1 MMAVALTLML
11 IRMRPLCMFFMQ
23 GNVNRNGKV
32 LFLHVH
38 DIHGEFWN
46 VQPGL
51 MRWCSIL
58 GIGNTDVISVVTN

>member
-1 MMAVALTLML
+1 
-11 IRMRPLCMFFMQ
+11 MFFMQ

-38 DIHGEFWN
+38 DIHGGFWN

-58 GIGNTDVISVVTN
+58 GIVNTDVISVVTN